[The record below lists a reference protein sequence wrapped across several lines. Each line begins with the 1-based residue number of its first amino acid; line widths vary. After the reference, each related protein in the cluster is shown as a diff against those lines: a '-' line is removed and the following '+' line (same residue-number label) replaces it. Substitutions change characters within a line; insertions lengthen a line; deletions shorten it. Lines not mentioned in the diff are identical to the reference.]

1 MHRIDLD
8 HSTLESIDLSRL
20 INRSFNC
27 TSVCVMKSGEVII
40 AGFDNSVNAECYL
53 FCPYSK
59 SCIRLPDLNTPRYYI
74 TLLYYDRNAYAFGG

>member
-1 MHRIDLD
+1 
-8 HSTLESIDLSRL
+8 
-20 INRSFNC
+20 
-27 TSVCVMKSGEVII
+27 MKSGEVII